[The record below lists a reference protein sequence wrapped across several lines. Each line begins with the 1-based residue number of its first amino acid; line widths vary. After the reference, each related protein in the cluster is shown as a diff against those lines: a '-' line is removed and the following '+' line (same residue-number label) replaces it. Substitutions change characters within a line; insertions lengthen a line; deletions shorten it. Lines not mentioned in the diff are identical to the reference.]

1 MHSVQPV
8 CNRAVHH
15 YPRGESFCYDSIW
28 HEISVEPMEKCRM
41 EANSKDGDRYD
52 ADRDRDYFES
62 KIEVMREK
70 WAPTVCF

>member
-1 MHSVQPV
+1 M
-8 CNRAVHH
+8 
-15 YPRGESFCYDSIW
+15 
-28 HEISVEPMEKCRM
+28 EPMEKCRM
-41 EANSKDGDRYD
+41 EANSEDGDHYDGDRYD